1 VDIVR
6 EKPKR
11 PHRIIWV
18 GAGVAAVLLTTL
30 GINQLKPAAPD
41 IERATLLVD
50 KVKRDTMIVSAHGSG
65 TLEPESQQLVSA
77 VTAGR
82 VDRVLARPGTRVEP
96 GTVLVELSNPDVE
109 LQALDAERQL
119 KLAEAELAS
128 LRSTLEGARA
138 SQQAALAASQTELRE
153 AERGVAVSQKLAADG
168 LASSMEI
175 DRAQDKAIE
184 ARAKHD
190 AEQRRMELA
199 DDALKAQLDLRRS
212 EVERLRAIARFQRD
226 RVASMKV
233 LAGAAGD
240 VQELS
245 LQPGQ
250 WVQSGQLLARVSASD
265 RLKAVIRV
273 PEGQARDLA
282 LGLPVSVDLR
292 DAVARGHVARIDPSV
307 TDGTVTVDVGFDQ
320 ALPRG
325 ARPDLSVD
333 GTIEIAKL
341 PDVLMTGRPVN
352 VSPDGIT
359 PLFRLEKDGHTA
371 TRVPVRVGRASFNSI
386 EIVGGLAAGDAVI
399 LSDMSEWDHVARV
412 RLR

>member
-1 VDIVR
+1 M
-6 EKPKR
+6 
-11 PHRIIWV
+11 IWV
-18 GAGVAAVLLTTL
+18 AAGVAAVLLTTL
-30 GINQLKPAAPD
+30 GISRLKPAAPD
-41 IERATLLVD
+41 VERSTLLIET
-50 KVKRDTMIVSAHGSG
+50 VKRGTMIVSAHGSG

-82 VDRVLARPGTRVEP
+82 VDRVLARPGTRVAAT
-96 GTVLVELSNPDVE
+96 TVLVELSNPDVE

-138 SQQAALAASQTELRE
+138 SQQATLAASQTELRE
-153 AERGVAVSQKLAADG
+153 AERGVTVSTKLAADG

-175 DRAQDKAIE
+175 ERAQDRATE
-184 ARAKHD
+184 ARTRHD

-199 DDALKAQLDLRRS
+199 DEALTAQLDLRRS
-212 EVERLRAIARFQRD
+212 EVERLRAIERFQRE

-233 LAGAAGD
+233 LAGADGD

-250 WVQSGQLLARVSASD
+250 WVQSGQLLARVSASE
-265 RLKAVIRV
+265 RLKAVIRI

-282 LGLPVSVDLR
+282 LGLPVSVDTR
-292 DAVARGHVARIDPSV
+292 DALVRGRVARIDPSV
-307 TDGTVTVDVGFDQ
+307 TDGTVTVDIAFDGP
-320 ALPRG
+320 LPRG
-325 ARPDLSVD
+325 TRPDLSVD
-333 GTIEIAKL
+333 ATIEIAKL
-341 PDVLMTGRPVN
+341 PNVLMAGRPVF
-352 VSPDGIT
+352 VSPDAIT
-359 PLFRLEKDGHTA
+359 PLFKLDRDGHAA
-371 TRVPVRVGRASFNSI
+371 TRVPVRIGRASFNSI

-399 LSDMSEWDHVARV
+399 LSDMSQWDHVARV

>member
-1 VDIVR
+1 M
-6 EKPKR
+6 
-11 PHRIIWV
+11 IWV
-18 GAGVAAVLLTTL
+18 AAGVAAVLLTTL
-30 GINQLKPAAPD
+30 GISRLKPAAPD
-41 IERATLLVD
+41 VERSTLLIET
-50 KVKRDTMIVSAHGSG
+50 VKRGTMIVSAHGSG

-82 VDRVLARPGTRVEP
+82 VDRVLARPGTRVEAT
-96 GTVLVELSNPDVE
+96 TVLVELSNPDVE

-128 LRSTLEGARA
+128 LASTLEGARA

-153 AERGVAVSQKLAADG
+153 AERGVTVSTKLAADG

-175 DRAQDKAIE
+175 ERAQDRATE
-184 ARAKHD
+184 ARTRHD

-199 DDALKAQLDLRRS
+199 DEALKAQLDLRRS
-212 EVERLRAIARFQRD
+212 EVERLRAIEHFQRE

-233 LAGAAGD
+233 LAGADGD

-265 RLKAVIRV
+265 RLKAVIRI

-282 LGLPVSVDLR
+282 LGLPVSVDTR
-292 DAVARGHVARIDPSV
+292 DALVRGRVARIDPSV
-307 TDGTVTVDVGFDQ
+307 DVAFDGP
-320 ALPRG
+320 LPRG

-333 GTIEIAKL
+333 ATIEIAKL
-341 PDVLMTGRPVN
+341 PNVLMAGRPAF
-352 VSPDGIT
+352 VSPDAIN
-359 PLFRLEKDGHTA
+359 PLFRLDRDGHAA
-371 TRVPVRVGRASFNSI
+371 TRVPVRIGRASFNSI

-399 LSDMSEWDHVARV
+399 LSDMSQWDHVTRV